1 MTVTLLNTM
10 QSVDEQ
16 SFYFVAG
23 EAIDPGNLVS
33 LSGDDGKVYLLNNA
47 AADGCA
53 VTGYSADAA
62 VTTGALVK
70 IIVNPIVELPVA
82 SGVTVRAG
90 KYGYVNDSG
99 EVTLSASDH
108 ECGRI
113 VCTKKLWQSLRQ
125 GTIPLIIYKTYKEII
140 KWELLNYLLIHVLIH
155 SRILSPLRG
164 WISFLPMLLL

>member
-16 SFYFVAG
+16 HFYFIAG

-47 AADGCA
+47 AADGYA
-53 VTGYSADAA
+53 VPGYSADAA
-62 VTTGALVK
+62 ATGSLVK

-90 KYGYVNDSG
+90 EYGYVNDSG
-99 EVTLSASDH
+99 EVTLSSSDH

-113 VCTKKLWQSLRQ
+113 VCTKNSGKAFVKVQY
-125 GTIPLIIYKTYKEII
+125 I
-140 KWELLNYLLIHVLIH
+140 
-155 SRILSPLRG
+155 
-164 WISFLPMLLL
+164 